1 MEETATKGNQHIE
14 QLLQQ
19 LPPDSERYRVL
30 LSAKR
35 FKSSWVELG
44 ESLTRIAN
52 TGEFQS
58 WGYTSFEDYCAKEIR
73 IRRQTADKLLLAF
86 RFLEREEPGVLE
98 RKDAR
103 PLPDFRSID
112 MLRQAREEQAFSPE
126 AYNELRRTVIEEDR
140 SHPTVARQF
149 RDFVQESQPA
159 RRGEYRCQGALSAAR
174 RLSNALAE
182 LDAVPPDL
190 ERAVQELVGYL
201 EGRLEDEQAG
211 NAENRST
218 PHTPPWEG

>member
-1 MEETATKGNQHIE
+1 MEEAATKGNQHIE

-44 ESLTRIAN
+44 ESLTRVAN
-52 TGEFQS
+52 TGEFQT

-98 RKDAR
+98 RKEER
-103 PLPDFRSID
+103 PLPDFRSVD
-112 MLRQAREEQAFSPE
+112 LLRQAREEQSFSPDH
-126 AYNELRRTVIEEDR
+126 YNELRRTVLEDER
-140 SHPTVARQF
+140 AHPTVARQF
-149 RDFVQESQPA
+149 RDIVQEYQPD
-159 RRGEYRCQGALSAAR
+159 RRGERRCQGALSAAR

-201 EGRLEDEQAG
+201 EGRLDEEKLG
-211 NAENRST
+211 R
-218 PHTPPWEG
+218 